1 MRGVQWISGTRP
13 VAAPAR
19 LDTLH
24 SLSILDTPPEERFD
38 RLTRLARRLFDVP
51 IALVSLVD
59 ENRQWF
65 KSHAGLDAAQT
76 PRDVSF
82 CAHAL
87 LAGDTM
93 VIQDARND
101 DRFHDNPL
109 VTGTPGIR
117 FYAGRP
123 LAAPNGAPIGTL
135 CLIDTRPRSLEP
147 DELVLLGDL
156 AHLTER
162 EIAALHFAT
171 TDELTQLTNRRGFEI
186 LARHVLSLCDRVGR
200 HAVLLFFDLN
210 DFKGINDRFGHAEGD
225 RALETFAETLTG
237 ALRDGDVIARLGGDE
252 FVVLLSATDPAD
264 VAEPVERVTQALAQ
278 RNAADA
284 RGYAIRFS
292 VGHVAYDPA
301 RHRSVADLLAT
312 ADRRMYEH
320 KQRGKTAGA

>member
-1 MRGVQWISGTRP
+1 MQI
-13 VAAPAR
+13 APKPADEAAR

-59 ENRQWF
+59 DDRQWF
-65 KSHAGLDAAQT
+65 KSHAGLDVAQT
-76 PRDVSF
+76 SRDVSF

-87 LAGDTM
+87 LEGNTM
-93 VIQDARND
+93 VIQDALND
-101 DRFHDNPL
+101 NRFHDNPL

-123 LAAPNGAPIGTL
+123 LTAPNGAPIGTL

-147 DELVLLGDL
+147 DELALLGDL
-156 AHLTER
+156 AHMTER

-186 LARHVLSLCDRVGR
+186 LARHVLSLCDRLDR

-210 DFKGINDRFGHAEGD
+210 DFKSINDRFGHAEGD
-225 RALETFAETLTG
+225 RALKAFADTLTG
-237 ALRDGDVIARLGGDE
+237 ALRDSDVIARLGGDE

-264 VAEPVERVTQALAQ
+264 VAEPVERVTRALAL
-278 RNAADA
+278 RNATDA
-284 RGYAIRFS
+284 RGYDIRFS
-292 VGHVAYDPA
+292 VGHVDYDPA
-301 RHRSVADLLAT
+301 HHHDVADLLAS
-312 ADRRMYEH
+312 ADQRMYED
-320 KQRGKTAGA
+320 KQRGKTAGT

>member
-1 MRGVQWISGTRP
+1 MQI
-13 VAAPAR
+13 APKPADEAAR

-59 ENRQWF
+59 DDRQWF
-65 KSHAGLDAAQT
+65 KSHAGLDVTQT
-76 PRDVSF
+76 SRDVSF
-82 CAHAL
+82 CSHAL
-87 LAGDTM
+87 LAGNTM
-93 VIQDARND
+93 VIQDALNN

-109 VTGTPGIR
+109 VTGAPGIR

-147 DELVLLGDL
+147 DELALLGDL
-156 AHLTER
+156 AHMTER

-186 LARHVLSLCDRVGR
+186 LARHVLSLCDRLGR
-200 HAVLLFFDLN
+200 HAGLLFFDLN
-210 DFKGINDRFGHAEGD
+210 DFKAINDRFGHAEGD
-225 RALETFAETLTG
+225 RALKAFADTLTG
-237 ALRDGDVIARLGGDE
+237 ALRDSDVIARLGGDE

-264 VAEPVERVTQALAQ
+264 VAEPVDRVTQALAL
-278 RNAADA
+278 RNTADA
-284 RGYAIRFS
+284 RGYDIRFS
-292 VGHVAYDPA
+292 VGHVDYDSA
-301 RHRSVADLLAT
+301 HHHDVAGLLAS
-312 ADRRMYEH
+312 ADQRMYEH
-320 KQRGKTAGA
+320 KQRGRSAGA

>member
-1 MRGVQWISGTRP
+1 MQI
-13 VAAPAR
+13 APKPADEAAR

-59 ENRQWF
+59 DDRQWF
-65 KSHAGLDAAQT
+65 KSHAGLDVTQT
-76 PRDVSF
+76 SRYVSF
-82 CAHAL
+82 CSHAL
-87 LAGDTM
+87 LAGNTM
-93 VIQDARND
+93 VIQDALND

-109 VTGTPGIR
+109 VTGAPGIR

-147 DELVLLGDL
+147 DELALLGDL
-156 AHLTER
+156 AHMTER

-186 LARHVLSLCDRVGR
+186 LSRHVLSLCDRLGR

-210 DFKGINDRFGHAEGD
+210 DFKAINDRFGHAEGD
-225 RALETFAETLTG
+225 RALKAFADTLTG
-237 ALRDGDVIARLGGDE
+237 ALRDSDVIARLGGDE

-264 VAEPVERVTQALAQ
+264 VAEPVDRVTQALAL
-278 RNAADA
+278 RNTADA
-284 RGYAIRFS
+284 RGYDIRFS
-292 VGHVAYDPA
+292 VGHVDYDPA
-301 RHRSVADLLAT
+301 HHHDVAGLLAS
-312 ADRRMYEH
+312 ADQRMYEH

>member
-1 MRGVQWISGTRP
+1 MQI
-13 VAAPAR
+13 APKPADEAAR

-59 ENRQWF
+59 EDRQWF
-65 KSHAGLDAAQT
+65 KSHAGLDVAQT
-76 PRDVSF
+76 SRDASF

-87 LAGDTM
+87 LEGHTM
-93 VIQDARND
+93 VIQDALND

-109 VTGTPGIR
+109 VTGAPGIR

-147 DELVLLGDL
+147 DELALLGDL
-156 AHLTER
+156 AHMTER

-186 LARHVLSLCDRVGR
+186 LARHVLSLCDRLDR
-200 HAVLLFFDLN
+200 HAELLFFDLN
-210 DFKGINDRFGHAEGD
+210 DFKSINDRFGHAEGD
-225 RALETFAETLTG
+225 HALRAFADTLTG
-237 ALRDGDVIARLGGDE
+237 TLRDSDVIARLGGDE
-252 FVVLLSATDPAD
+252 FVVLLSATEPAD
-264 VAEPVERVTQALAQ
+264 LAGPIERVTQALAQ

-301 RHRSVADLLAT
+301 HHRDVADLLAL
-312 ADRRMYEH
+312 ADQRMYED
-320 KQRGKTAGA
+320 KQRRKAAGA

>member
-1 MRGVQWISGTRP
+1 MQI
-13 VAAPAR
+13 APKPADEAAR

-59 ENRQWF
+59 DDCQWF
-65 KSHAGLDAAQT
+65 KSHAGLDVTQT
-76 PRDVSF
+76 SRDVSF
-82 CAHAL
+82 CSHAL
-87 LAGDTM
+87 LAGNTM
-93 VIQDARND
+93 VIQDALND

-109 VTGTPGIR
+109 VTGAPGIR

-147 DELVLLGDL
+147 DELALLGDL
-156 AHLTER
+156 AHMTER

-186 LARHVLSLCDRVGR
+186 LARHVLSLCDRLSR

-210 DFKGINDRFGHAEGD
+210 DFKAINDRFGHAEGD
-225 RALETFAETLTG
+225 RALKAFADTLTG
-237 ALRDGDVIARLGGDE
+237 ALRDSDVIARLGGDE

-264 VAEPVERVTQALAQ
+264 VAEPVDRVTQALAL
-278 RNAADA
+278 RNTADA
-284 RGYAIRFS
+284 RGYDIRFS
-292 VGHVAYDPA
+292 VGHVDYDPA
-301 RHRSVADLLAT
+301 HHHDVAGLLAS
-312 ADRRMYEH
+312 ADQRMYEH
-320 KQRGKTAGA
+320 KQRGRSAGA

>member
-1 MRGVQWISGTRP
+1 MQI
-13 VAAPAR
+13 APKPADEAAR

-59 ENRQWF
+59 DDRQWF
-65 KSHAGLDAAQT
+65 KSHAGLDVTQT
-76 PRDVSF
+76 SRDVSF
-82 CAHAL
+82 CSHAL
-87 LAGDTM
+87 LAGNTM
-93 VIQDARND
+93 VIQDALND

-109 VTGTPGIR
+109 VTGAPGIR

-147 DELVLLGDL
+147 DELALLGDL
-156 AHLTER
+156 AHMTER

-186 LARHVLSLCDRVGR
+186 LARHVLSLCDRLGR

-210 DFKGINDRFGHAEGD
+210 DFKAINDRFGHAEGD
-225 RALETFAETLTG
+225 RALKAFADTLTG
-237 ALRDGDVIARLGGDE
+237 ALRDSDVIARLGGDE
-252 FVVLLSATDPAD
+252 CVVLLSATDPAD
-264 VAEPVERVTQALAQ
+264 VAEPVDRVTQALAL
-278 RNAADA
+278 RNTADA
-284 RGYAIRFS
+284 RGYDIRFS
-292 VGHVAYDPA
+292 VGHVDYDPA
-301 RHRSVADLLAT
+301 HHHDVAGLLAS
-312 ADRRMYEH
+312 ADQRMYEH
-320 KQRGKTAGA
+320 KQHGKTAGA

>member
-1 MRGVQWISGTRP
+1 MQI
-13 VAAPAR
+13 APKPADEAAR

-59 ENRQWF
+59 DDRQWF
-65 KSHAGLDAAQT
+65 KSHAGLDVTQT
-76 PRDVSF
+76 SRDVSF
-82 CAHAL
+82 CSHAL
-87 LAGDTM
+87 LAGNTM
-93 VIQDARND
+93 VIQDALND
-101 DRFHDNPL
+101 NRFHDNPL
-109 VTGTPGIR
+109 VTGAPGIR

-147 DELVLLGDL
+147 DELALLGDL
-156 AHLTER
+156 AHMTER

-186 LARHVLSLCDRVGR
+186 LARHVLSLCDRLGR

-210 DFKGINDRFGHAEGD
+210 DFKSINDRFGHAEGD
-225 RALETFAETLTG
+225 RALKAFADTLTG
-237 ALRDGDVIARLGGDE
+237 ALRGSDVIARLGGDE
-252 FVVLLSATDPAD
+252 FVVLLSATDPGD
-264 VAEPVERVTQALAQ
+264 VAEPVERVTQALAL

-284 RGYAIRFS
+284 HGYEIRFS
-292 VGHVAYDPA
+292 VGHVDYDPA
-301 RHRSVADLLAT
+301 HHHDVAGLLAS
-312 ADRRMYEH
+312 ADQRMYED

>member
-1 MRGVQWISGTRP
+1 MQI
-13 VAAPAR
+13 APKPADEAAR

-59 ENRQWF
+59 DDRQWF
-65 KSHAGLDAAQT
+65 KSHAGLEVTQT
-76 PRDVSF
+76 SRDVSF
-82 CAHAL
+82 CSHAL
-87 LAGDTM
+87 LAGNTM
-93 VIQDARND
+93 VIQDALND
-101 DRFHDNPL
+101 NRFHDNPL
-109 VTGTPGIR
+109 VTGAPGIR

-147 DELVLLGDL
+147 DELALLGDL
-156 AHLTER
+156 AHMTER

-186 LARHVLSLCDRVGR
+186 LARHVLSLCDRLGR

-210 DFKGINDRFGHAEGD
+210 DFKSINDRFGHAEGD
-225 RALETFAETLTG
+225 RALKAFADTLTG
-237 ALRDGDVIARLGGDE
+237 GLRDSDVIARLGGDE
-252 FVVLLSATDPAD
+252 FVVLLSATDPTD
-264 VAEPVERVTQALAQ
+264 VAEPVERVTQALAL
-278 RNAADA
+278 RNTADA
-284 RGYAIRFS
+284 RGYEIRFS
-292 VGHVAYDPA
+292 VGHVDYDPA
-301 RHRSVADLLAT
+301 HHHDVAGLLAS
-312 ADRRMYEH
+312 ADQRMYED

>member
-1 MRGVQWISGTRP
+1 MQI
-13 VAAPAR
+13 APKPADEAAR
-19 LDTLH
+19 LDALH

-65 KSHAGLDAAQT
+65 KSHAGLGTAQT
-76 PRDVSF
+76 SRDVSF

-101 DRFHDNPL
+101 NRFHDNPL
-109 VTGTPGIR
+109 VTGAPGIR

-123 LAAPNGAPIGTL
+123 LAAPNGAAIGTL

-147 DELVLLGDL
+147 EELALLGDL
-156 AHLTER
+156 AHMTER

-186 LARHVLSLCDRVGR
+186 LARHVLSLCDRLGR

-210 DFKGINDRFGHAEGD
+210 GFKAINDRFGHAEGD
-225 RALETFAETLTG
+225 RALKTFAETLTS
-237 ALRDGDVIARLGGDE
+237 ALRDSDVIARLGGDE

-264 VAEPVERVTQALAQ
+264 VVEPVERVTQALAL
-278 RNAADA
+278 RNATDA

-301 RHRSVADLLAT
+301 RHPGVADLLAS
-312 ADRRMYEH
+312 ADQLMYED
-320 KQRGKTAGA
+320 KQRGKASGA

>member
-1 MRGVQWISGTRP
+1 MQI
-13 VAAPAR
+13 APKPADEAAR

-59 ENRQWF
+59 DDRQWF
-65 KSHAGLDAAQT
+65 KSHAGLDVTQT
-76 PRDVSF
+76 SRDVSF
-82 CAHAL
+82 CSHAL
-87 LAGDTM
+87 LAGNTM
-93 VIQDARND
+93 VIQDALND

-109 VTGTPGIR
+109 VTGAPGIR

-147 DELVLLGDL
+147 DELALLGDL
-156 AHLTER
+156 AHMTER

-186 LARHVLSLCDRVGR
+186 LSRHVLSLCDRLGR

-210 DFKGINDRFGHAEGD
+210 DFKAINDRFGHAEGD
-225 RALETFAETLTG
+225 RALKAFADTLTG
-237 ALRDGDVIARLGGDE
+237 ALRDSDVIARLGGDE

-264 VAEPVERVTQALAQ
+264 AAEPVDRVTQALAL
-278 RNAADA
+278 RNTADA
-284 RGYAIRFS
+284 RGYDIRFS
-292 VGHVAYDPA
+292 VGHVDYDPA
-301 RHRSVADLLAT
+301 HHHDVAGLLAS
-312 ADRRMYEH
+312 ADQRMYEH

>member
-1 MRGVQWISGTRP
+1 MQI
-13 VAAPAR
+13 APKPADEAAR

-59 ENRQWF
+59 DDRQWF
-65 KSHAGLDAAQT
+65 KSHAGLDVTQT
-76 PRDVSF
+76 SRDVSF
-82 CAHAL
+82 CSHAL
-87 LAGDTM
+87 LAGNTM
-93 VIQDARND
+93 VIQDALND

-109 VTGTPGIR
+109 VTGAPGIR

-147 DELVLLGDL
+147 DELALLGDL
-156 AHLTER
+156 AHMTER

-186 LARHVLSLCDRVGR
+186 LARHVLSLCDRLSR

-210 DFKGINDRFGHAEGD
+210 DFKAINDRFGHAEGD
-225 RALETFAETLTG
+225 RALKTFADTLTG
-237 ALRDGDVIARLGGDE
+237 ALRDSDVIARLGGDE

-278 RNAADA
+278 RNTADA
-284 RGYAIRFS
+284 RGYDIRFS
-292 VGHVAYDPA
+292 VGHVDYDPA
-301 RHRSVADLLAT
+301 HHHDVAGLLAS
-312 ADRRMYEH
+312 ADQRMYEH

>member
-1 MRGVQWISGTRP
+1 MQI
-13 VAAPAR
+13 APKPADEAAR

-59 ENRQWF
+59 DDRQWF
-65 KSHAGLDAAQT
+65 KSHAGLDVTQT
-76 PRDVSF
+76 SRDVSF

-87 LAGDTM
+87 LEGNTM
-93 VIQDARND
+93 VIQDALND
-101 DRFHDNPL
+101 NRFHDNPL

-135 CLIDTRPRSLEP
+135 CLIDTRPRALEP
-147 DELVLLGDL
+147 DELALLGDL
-156 AHLTER
+156 AHMTER

-186 LARHVLSLCDRVGR
+186 LARHVLSLCDRLDR
-200 HAVLLFFDLN
+200 HAALLFFDLN
-210 DFKGINDRFGHAEGD
+210 DFKSINDRFGHAEGD
-225 RALETFAETLTG
+225 RALKAFADTLTG

-264 VAEPVERVTQALAQ
+264 VAEPVERVTRALAL

-284 RGYAIRFS
+284 RGYDIRFS
-292 VGHVAYDPA
+292 VGHVDYDPA
-301 RHRSVADLLAT
+301 HHRDVADLLAS
-312 ADRRMYEH
+312 ADQRMYED
-320 KQRGKTAGA
+320 KQRGKTAGT

>member
-1 MRGVQWISGTRP
+1 MQI
-13 VAAPAR
+13 APKPADEAAR

-59 ENRQWF
+59 DDRQWF
-65 KSHAGLDAAQT
+65 KSHAGLDVTQT
-76 PRDVSF
+76 SRDVSF
-82 CAHAL
+82 CSHAL
-87 LAGDTM
+87 LAGNTM
-93 VIQDARND
+93 VIQDALND

-109 VTGTPGIR
+109 VTGAPGIR

-147 DELVLLGDL
+147 DELALLGDL
-156 AHLTER
+156 AHMTER

-186 LARHVLSLCDRVGR
+186 LARHVLSLCDRLSR

-210 DFKGINDRFGHAEGD
+210 DFKAINDRFGHAEGD
-225 RALETFAETLTG
+225 RALKAFADTLTG
-237 ALRDGDVIARLGGDE
+237 ALRDSDVIARLGGDE

-264 VAEPVERVTQALAQ
+264 VAEPVDRVTQALAL
-278 RNAADA
+278 RNTADA
-284 RGYAIRFS
+284 RGYDIRFS
-292 VGHVAYDPA
+292 VGHVDYDPA
-301 RHRSVADLLAT
+301 HHHDVAGLLAS
-312 ADRRMYEH
+312 ADQRMYEH
-320 KQRGKTAGA
+320 KQRGRSASA

>member
-1 MRGVQWISGTRP
+1 MQI
-13 VAAPAR
+13 APKPANEAAR

-59 ENRQWF
+59 DDRQWF
-65 KSHAGLDAAQT
+65 KSHAGLDVAQT
-76 PRDVSF
+76 SRDVSF

-87 LAGDTM
+87 LAGNTM
-93 VIQDARND
+93 VIQDALND
-101 DRFHDNPL
+101 NRFHDNPL
-109 VTGTPGIR
+109 VTGAPGIR

-123 LAAPNGAPIGTL
+123 ITAPNGAPIGTL

-147 DELVLLGDL
+147 DELALLGDL
-156 AHLTER
+156 AHMTER

-186 LARHVLSLCDRVGR
+186 LARHVLSLCDRVDR

-210 DFKGINDRFGHAEGD
+210 EFKSINDRFGHAEGD
-225 RALETFAETLTG
+225 HALKAFAETLTG
-237 ALRDGDVIARLGGDE
+237 ALRDSDVIARLGGDE
-252 FVVLLSATDPAD
+252 FVVLLSNTDPTN
-264 VAEPVERVTQALAQ
+264 VAEPVERVTQALAR

-284 RGYAIRFS
+284 RGYDIRFS
-292 VGHVAYDPA
+292 VGYVDYDPA
-301 RHRSVADLLAT
+301 HPRDVTDLLAT
-312 ADRRMYEH
+312 ADQRMYEH
-320 KQRGKTAGA
+320 KQRGKAAGA